1 LLSRPAAATV
11 LGVSVIRLPDVVR
24 NKAQSAGVG
33 AWVEALPGLVHE
45 LAREWSFTL
54 GRQLTGGTEAF
65 VAEVALADGRLAVL
79 KLVVPHDRAGVGHE
93 ITALRLA
100 QGEGCAELLRADA
113 DRGALLLE
121 RLGPSM
127 FELGL
132 PIETRQ
138 RALCAAARRVWR
150 RVPEA
155 SLPTGAEKGRW
166 LADFIPS
173 TWEALGRPCS
183 ERAVA
188 HAVACAERRIAAH
201 DDERSVLVHGD
212 VHQWNALRVG
222 KDERDGFKLVDPDG
236 LRAEAEYDL
245 GILMRE
251 DPVELLVEGPR
262 RRAVRLAA
270 WTGCD
275 AAAIWEW
282 GVAERVSTGL
292 IATQIELQPEG
303 EQMLDAAERIAA
315 DPEARSEH

>member
-1 LLSRPAAATV
+1 
-11 LGVSVIRLPDVVR
+11 VSVIRLPEVVR
-24 NKAQSAGVG
+24 NKAGSAGVG
-33 AWVEALPGLVHE
+33 AWVEALPRLVDTLAHE
-45 LAREWSFTL
+45 WCFAL

-79 KLVVPHDRAGVGHE
+79 KAVVPHDRAGVGHE

-100 QGEGCAELLRADA
+100 QGEGCAELLRADV

-127 FELGL
+127 FELAL
-132 PIETRQ
+132 PVETRH
-138 RALCAAARRVWR
+138 RALCSAARRMWR
-150 RVPEA
+150 PVQDS

-166 LADFIPS
+166 LADFIP
-173 TWEALGRPCS
+173 TAWEALGKPCS

-212 VHQWNALRVG
+212 VHQWNALQDG
-222 KDERDGFKLVDPDG
+222 DGFKLVDPDG

-245 GILMRE
+245 GVLMRE

-262 RRAVRLAA
+262 RRAAQLAT

-275 AAAIWEW
+275 STATWEW
-282 GVAERVSTGL
+282 GAAERVSTGL
-292 IATQIELQPEG
+292 VATQIELQPEG
-303 EQMLDAAERIAA
+303 ERMLDAADRIAA
-315 DPEARSEH
+315 DPEARSER